1 MGKSFNSTT
10 TYFLQEGKDNLL
22 ECLRLSFDAAVEH
35 DVDKIV
41 IFTGAGEGLRLA
53 EEQFRSEERYSGI
66 RLIGVTFPQGKK
78 FTTDKYPTQISS
90 EDTEWFKN
98 RMIPIVRAHL
108 PFDPVKPTYPGHGV
122 LAQDSILIG
131 NALGVFGGG
140 MSLCIQAAL
149 MACDADEV
157 EMGEHVIALSADTS
171 ILVRCAPTARLL
183 TDLIVREIVCKPALL
198 TIGKREVANDDPEL
212 PFDEPLL
219 LEGNDEQNPQK

>member
-1 MGKSFNSTT
+1 MAQSFNSTT
-10 TYFLQEGKDNLL
+10 TYFLQEGKRNLL
-22 ECLRLSFDAAVEH
+22 ECMRLSFEAAVQHE
-35 DVDKIV
+35 VETIV

-66 RLIGVTFPQGKK
+66 QLVGVTFPQGKR
-78 FTTDKYPTQISS
+78 FTTEQFPHQISS
-90 EDTEWFKN
+90 EDAKWFGSRN
-98 RMIPIVRAHL
+98 IPVVRAHL
-108 PFDPVKPTYPGHGV
+108 PFDPIRPSYAGQGV

-149 MACDADEV
+149 MACDAGEV
-157 EMGEHVIALSADTS
+157 EVGEHVIALSADTS

-198 TIGKREVANDDPEL
+198 TIGKHEAADDDAEL
-212 PFDEPLL
+212 PFDEPPMI
-219 LEGNDEQNPQK
+219 EGNPEQNPLT